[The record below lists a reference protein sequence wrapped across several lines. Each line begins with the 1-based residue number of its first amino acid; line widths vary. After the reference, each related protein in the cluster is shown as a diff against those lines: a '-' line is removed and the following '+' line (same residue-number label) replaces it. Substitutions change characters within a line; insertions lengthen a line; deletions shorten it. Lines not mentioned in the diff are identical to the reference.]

1 MQKVPESDAGQLL
14 SEIKSSSRFSMRPR
28 LSQHSRRISAPE
40 FLHFIAYIYIY
51 IFMRNPMSRIIL
63 SNVTSATLNRSQLRD
78 ECILDCAA
86 YRDWLRAHKDPR
98 RFRSSLNQI
107 IRRSEGKLLAVESKR
122 NSSVR
127 ETARFSFVSIEKDRE
142 GSRCGEEAGGLG
154 SKNDEEGNRLERKED
169 RAGLVHR
176 GGRCERALLG
186 ASGSTA
192 VWPSVTTRLRR
203 SLER

>member
-1 MQKVPESDAGQLL
+1 MPS
-14 SEIKSSSRFSMRPR
+14 
-28 LSQHSRRISAPE
+28 
-40 FLHFIAYIYIY
+40 
-51 IFMRNPMSRIIL
+51 PMSRIIL

-78 ECILDCAA
+78 ECILGCAA
-86 YRDWLRAHKDPR
+86 YRDWLRAFKDPR

-203 SLER
+203 SLERWPFGS